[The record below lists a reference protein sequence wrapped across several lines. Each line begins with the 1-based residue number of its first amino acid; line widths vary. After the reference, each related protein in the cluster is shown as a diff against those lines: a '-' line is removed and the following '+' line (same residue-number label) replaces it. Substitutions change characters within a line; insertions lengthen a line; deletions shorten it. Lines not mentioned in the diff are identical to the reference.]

1 MSKRG
6 VQMDNEE
13 VDNQGYIKGDI
24 VFTIFE
30 NASSHFSIVKI
41 NVHETTETYEEKDIV
56 AKGYF
61 ANLQKGVVYQFFGE
75 LETHPRF
82 GVQYNI
88 SSYQTYVPETK
99 EAVITYLSS
108 ELFEGIGEKT
118 ATTIVEHLG
127 EQAVTKILEDP
138 ELLANIPNLKQKTA
152 RTLATTLKEHQGFE
166 QIAVKLTKYGIGL
179 KMAQQL
185 YTLYKDETMR
195 YIQEDPYHFVFEVE
209 GFSFITADKIG
220 ELNQLSITHPNR
232 IRASCIHAF
241 QLSVLDGHVY
251 LPLID
256 CIQKMKTVL
265 QEIKLEESV
274 LVEQIEIL
282 SQHKN
287 IILQDEKVYLPS
299 LYYAEDHFSSH
310 LKRLMQHKVQTK
322 TTDAELMRMIGDIEE
337 EEVLSYGEEQFTAI
351 KRALDSKVMILTGG
365 PGTGKTTVIKGILKA
380 YAETHNESLNR
391 HDYDKK
397 ADFPFVLT
405 APTGRAAKRLQ
416 ESTGIKAMTI
426 HRLLGWDGEKT
437 FEKNE
442 YEQLDGKYLI
452 VDEFSMV
459 DTWLANHLF
468 KAIPKDMQVLLV
480 GDEDQLPSVGPGQVL
495 ADLYDSELIPYVTLN
510 EVYRQKEGSKIIQLA
525 HQIKNNQCSEA
536 DIQQSADF
544 SFIPC
549 TTSQVLEVVE
559 TIMARAQ
566 EKEKPLE
573 DIQILAP
580 MYKTNAGIT
589 EINKQM
595 QTLINPKEKRKRE
608 RYFHDVVF
616 RVGDRV
622 LQLVNQPED
631 HVYNGDIGEIVQIF
645 TAKENEDNEEQL
657 IVQFDENEVVYT
669 RKTYGNITHAYCISI
684 HKSQGSEFPIVI
696 LPIVRAYRRML
707 RKNLLYTAITRSKQ
721 SLIICGEKE
730 AFFQGIETIDMDQ
743 RYTTLP
749 RRLTQK
755 LDDKEQVGIEQED
768 TVEATDIADDEE
780 EAFSPYDF
788 M

>member
-1 MSKRG
+1 
-6 VQMDNEE
+6 MDNEE
-13 VDNQGYIKGDI
+13 TDNQGYIKGDI

-30 NASSHFSIVKI
+30 NTSNHFSIVKI

-108 ELFEGIGEKT
+108 ELFEGIGKKT
-118 ATTIVEHLG
+118 ATTIVDHLG

-138 ELLANIPNLKQKTA
+138 ELLSNVPNLQQKTA
-152 RTLATTLKEHQGFE
+152 RNLASTLKKHQGFE

-185 YTLYKDETMR
+185 YTLYKEETMR

-220 ELNQLSITHPNR
+220 ELNHLSTTHPNR
-232 IRASCIHAF
+232 LRASCIHAL

-251 LPLID
+251 LPLVD

-265 QEIKLEESV
+265 HEVTLEEAV
-274 LVEQIEIL
+274 LVEQIELL
-282 SQHKN
+282 SQQKN
-287 IILQDEKVYLPS
+287 IILQEEKVYLPS

-310 LKRLMQHKVQTK
+310 LKRILNHKVQTK
-322 TTDAELMRMIGDIEE
+322 ITDAELMRMIGSIEE

-380 YAETHNESLNR
+380 YAEIHNESLDR

-397 ADFPFVLT
+397 ADYPFVLT

-426 HRLLGWDGEKT
+426 HRLLGWDGEQT

-442 YEQLDGKYLI
+442 YEQLSGKYLI

-495 ADLYDSELIPYVTLN
+495 ADLYGSDLIPYVTLN

-525 HQIKNNQCSEA
+525 HQIKNNQCTEA
-536 DIQQSADF
+536 DIEQSADF

-549 TTSQVLEVVE
+549 TTSQVAEVVE
-559 TIMARAQ
+559 TIMAKAQ

-573 DIQILAP
+573 EIQILAP

-608 RYFHDVVF
+608 RHFHDVVF

-645 TAKENEDNEEQL
+645 SPKENEENEEQI

-669 RKTYGNITHAYCISI
+669 RKTYGNMMHAYCISI

-721 SLIICGEKE
+721 SLIICGEKD

-743 RYTTLP
+743 RFTTLP
-749 RRLTQK
+749 ARLIQK
-755 LDDKEQVGIEQED
+755 LGEETEGDVK
-768 TVEATDIADDEE
+768 EATDIADEEE